1 MQDKEHHSEE
11 FPELAPKVSLM
22 QKLRLPLMIGGG
34 VLAAIVFLLIGIGI
48 GSAKRNADI
57 KGYEERIANMKK
69 RVETSSSE
77 QKILEAKLEGLTS
90 GMKGYKESEE
100 SRNALLAS
108 LQQKLACFELAASQA
123 LAAEQVALQSG
134 AAKRTKPGEP
144 ATPGYV
150 RFGNSSCTL
159 VAGGGGEGWKEC
171 LKQGKSVGGAKPK
184 DPTSDKNGAKA
195 TDAVKGSAH

>member
-1 MQDKEHHSEE
+1 MQDTEHHSEE

-48 GSAKRNADI
+48 GSTKRNADI

-69 RVETSSSE
+69 RVETSAGE

-134 AAKRTKPGEP
+134 AAKRTKPGES

-150 RFGNSSCTL
+150 RFGNASCTL
-159 VAGGGGEGWKEC
+159 VAGGGGDAWKEC

-184 DPTSDKNGAKA
+184 DSATDKNGAKA
-195 TDAVKGSAH
+195 ADVDKGVAP